1 MFLLSVHRFSINI
14 IIIIIIIFSIIIIIF
29 SIIIIIFSIII
40 IYFLLSS
47 PIAAMLDLRPYYTP
61 NNSSKYCTHF
71 CLTAF
76 LSINM
81 TSSLS
86 FYFKVHP
93 FFSFYLIPRHFLFI
107 SEHDSIHYQTN
118 LLLLSLLPLT

>member
-1 MFLLSVHRFSINI
+1 MGLKHVFYFFTAMFLLSVHRFSINI
-14 IIIIIIIFSIIIIIF
+14 II
-29 SIIIIIFSIII
+29 III